1 MDKRVTLKDI
11 SKASGYS
18 LTSIHRAIN
27 NKEGISEEVRAKI
40 LEIANN
46 MGYEVNYL
54 ASSLKKNPTKIALV
68 MASPA
73 SSGGYYAHILKGC
86 NDMIEDVAA
95 FNCQLVQYFS
105 DMEDNS
111 EENQLAVLDLLYTK
125 EADQLDGLIIVPV
138 KNTNV
143 IKNSL
148 ERFIAKGISVL
159 LIDNEFPNMDYL
171 CCISPQELMTGRL
184 GAEFLCGMQP
194 RHGTILVATGDKESL
209 SHVYNLKGFSDFIK
223 ENKLPYDILEV
234 EDGKNIREFY
244 NNTMKIL
251 EKRKDIVGLYSV
263 RARNTVPL
271 CKIAHRLGIVDKLK
285 IVGSD
290 LFPESAEALKEGLL
304 NGIIYKNP
312 YQKGFIGMK
321 TMFDY
326 LVKGEKPA
334 SMKKKVQI
342 SVILKNNLEFFTDVL

>member
-1 MDKRVTLKDI
+1 MTLKDI

-27 NKEGISEEVRAKI
+27 NKEGISDNVRSRI
-40 LEIANN
+40 LNIANN

-54 ASSLKKNPTKIALV
+54 ASSLKKNPTKIAIV

-86 NDMIEDVAA
+86 NDVIEDVAA
-95 FNCQLVQYFS
+95 FNCRLTKYFS
-105 DMEDNS
+105 GMDGNT

-125 EADQLDGLIIVPV
+125 EGDKLDGLIVVPV
-138 KNTNV
+138 KNTNT

-159 LIDNEFPNMDYL
+159 LIDNEFPKMDYL

-194 RHGTILVATGDKESL
+194 REGTILIAVGDRESL
-209 SHVYNLKGFSDFIK
+209 SHAYNLKGFSDFIR
-223 ENKLPYDILEV
+223 ENNLPYNILEV
-234 EDGKNIREFY
+234 EDGENIKEFY
-244 NNTMKIL
+244 SNTTKIL
-251 EKRKDIVGLYSV
+251 KERKEIVGLYSV

-271 CKIAHRLGIVDKLK
+271 CRIAHKLGIINNLK

-290 LFPESAEALKEGLL
+290 LFPESAEALKNGLL
-304 NGIIYKNP
+304 DGIIYKNP
-312 YQKGFIGMK
+312 YQKGFMAMK

-326 LVKGEKPA
+326 LVKGERPILP
-334 SMKKKVQI
+334 KKKVQI

>member
-1 MDKRVTLKDI
+1 MNKRVTLKDI

-27 NKEGISEEVRAKI
+27 NKEGISDNVRDRI
-40 LEIANN
+40 LNIANN

-68 MASPA
+68 MASPT

-86 NDMIEDVAA
+86 SDVLEDVAA

-105 DMEDNS
+105 GMESNT
-111 EENQLAVLDLLYTK
+111 EANQLAVLDLLYAK
-125 EADQLDGLIIVPV
+125 EADKLDGLIIVPV
-138 KNTNV
+138 KNTNT

-148 ERFIAKGISVL
+148 ERFIAKGIPVL

-194 RHGTILVATGDKESL
+194 REGTILMAIGDRESL
-209 SHVYNLKGFSDFIK
+209 SHAYNLKGFSDFIK
-223 ENKLPYDILEV
+223 ENKLPYGILEV
-234 EDGKNIREFY
+234 EDGENIKEFY

-251 EKRKDIVGLYSV
+251 KERKDIVGLYSV
-263 RARNTVPL
+263 RARNTIPL
-271 CKIAHRLGIVDKLK
+271 CKIAHKLGVANNLK

-290 LFPESAEALKEGLL
+290 LFPESAEALKTGLL
-304 NGIIYKNP
+304 DGIIYKNP
-312 YQKGFIGMK
+312 YQKGFVAMK

-326 LVKGEKPA
+326 LVKGERPVLL
-334 SMKKKVQI
+334 KKKVQI

>member
-1 MDKRVTLKDI
+1 MTLKDI

-27 NKEGISEEVRAKI
+27 NKEGISDNVRSRI
-40 LEIANN
+40 LNIANN

-54 ASSLKKNPTKIALV
+54 ASSLKKNPTKIAIV

-86 NDMIEDVAA
+86 NDVIEDVAA
-95 FNCQLVQYFS
+95 FNCRLTKYFS
-105 DMEDNS
+105 GMDGNT

-125 EADQLDGLIIVPV
+125 EGDKLDGLIVVPV
-138 KNTNV
+138 KNTNT

-159 LIDNEFPNMDYL
+159 LIDNEFPKMDYL

-194 RHGTILVATGDKESL
+194 REGTILIAVGDRESP
-209 SHVYNLKGFSDFIK
+209 SHAYNLKGFSDFIR
-223 ENKLPYDILEV
+223 ENNLPYNILEV
-234 EDGKNIREFY
+234 EDGENIKEFY
-244 NNTMKIL
+244 SNTTKIL
-251 EKRKDIVGLYSV
+251 KERKEIVGLYSV

-271 CKIAHRLGIVDKLK
+271 CRIAHKLGIINNLK

-290 LFPESAEALKEGLL
+290 LFPESAEALKNGLL
-304 NGIIYKNP
+304 DGIIYKNP
-312 YQKGFIGMK
+312 YQKGFMAMK

-326 LVKGEKPA
+326 LVKGERPILP
-334 SMKKKVQI
+334 KKKVQI